1 MIIRVYDYKLFAD
14 YHQFYLRDDDMTKGS
29 LANSWSKAAVQRMLA
44 IAPYAIGIGTV
55 RDMEVP
61 VLVVIHDFRPEI
73 DFSSSDHVVE
83 ASLQVDTGRIVI
95 AGCTDY
101 FPDAARIE
109 VDPGIYEALICYND
123 LDKVFENG
131 STGDDFYE
139 VHLFK
144 GSPIEPK
151 ILKQFNGL

>member
-1 MIIRVYDYKLFAD
+1 MIIRVCDYELFAD
-14 YHQFYLRDDDMTKGS
+14 YHQFYLQDDDVTKGS
-29 LANSWSKAAVQRMLA
+29 LANSWSNEAVQRMLA
-44 IAPYAIGIGTV
+44 VAPYSIGIGTV
-55 RDMEVP
+55 RDMYVQ
-61 VLVVIHDFRPEI
+61 VLVVIHDSRPEI
-73 DFSSSDHVVE
+73 DFSTSDHVMQ
-83 ASLQVDTGRIVI
+83 ASLQIVTGRIVI
-95 AGCTDY
+95 AGCTDC

-131 STGDDFYE
+131 STGNDFYE

-144 GSPIEPK
+144 GLPIEPK